1 MTTHTTRSASARQRR
16 ISEQTA
22 HVEAARRVQLR
33 RRALWAGTGALV
45 LVLVIAAVVL
55 LVPRPT
61 AAQGHQVPTEGNRQH
76 VDQGTDVLYRNRPP
90 SSGNHYPTPAGYG
103 VFTRDIAGGNL
114 VHTLEHGGII
124 VYYRPDL
131 CDQACVGQLQLAYS
145 SAPKS
150 QRYGVVKMTWRHGWT
165 WTRPSRLRLGVGS
178 TEWTSRT
185 FSGSWPF
192 IASTLTAGPKTLC
205 RLRQSCCERC
215 GTLLRQMSEGVLGV
229 VTI

>member
-150 QRYGVVKMTWRHGWT
+150 QRYGVVKMTLAPWLDMDQAVTAAAWGWIDGMDQPDVQ
-165 WTRPSRLRLGVGS
+165 RILAFYREHVDR
-178 TEWTSRT
+178 
-185 FSGSWPF
+185 
-192 IASTLTAGPKTLC
+192 GPEDAL
-205 RLRQSCCERC
+205 
-215 GTLLRQMSEGVLGV
+215 
-229 VTI
+229 

>member
-1 MTTHTTRSASARQRR
+1 M
-16 ISEQTA
+16 
-22 HVEAARRVQLR
+22 
-33 RRALWAGTGALV
+33 
-45 LVLVIAAVVL
+45 
-55 LVPRPT
+55 
-61 AAQGHQVPTEGNRQH
+61 PTEGNRQH

-150 QRYGVVKMTWRHGWT
+150 QRYGVVKMTLAPWLDMDQAVTAAAWGWIDGMDQPDVQ
-165 WTRPSRLRLGVGS
+165 RILAFYREHVDR
-178 TEWTSRT
+178 
-185 FSGSWPF
+185 
-192 IASTLTAGPKTLC
+192 GPEDAL
-205 RLRQSCCERC
+205 
-215 GTLLRQMSEGVLGV
+215 
-229 VTI
+229 

>member
-1 MTTHTTRSASARQRR
+1 
-16 ISEQTA
+16 
-22 HVEAARRVQLR
+22 
-33 RRALWAGTGALV
+33 
-45 LVLVIAAVVL
+45 
-55 LVPRPT
+55 
-61 AAQGHQVPTEGNRQH
+61 VPTEGNRQH

-150 QRYGVVKMTWRHGWT
+150 QRYGVVKMTLAPWLDMDQAVTAAAWGWIDGMDQPDVQ
-165 WTRPSRLRLGVGS
+165 RILAFYREHVDR
-178 TEWTSRT
+178 
-185 FSGSWPF
+185 
-192 IASTLTAGPKTLC
+192 GPEDAL
-205 RLRQSCCERC
+205 
-215 GTLLRQMSEGVLGV
+215 
-229 VTI
+229 

>member
-55 LVPRPT
+55 LVPWPT

-150 QRYGVVKMTWRHGWT
+150 QRYGVVKMTLAPWLDMDQAVTAAAWGWIDGMDQPDVQ
-165 WTRPSRLRLGVGS
+165 RILAFYREHVDR
-178 TEWTSRT
+178 
-185 FSGSWPF
+185 
-192 IASTLTAGPKTLC
+192 GPEDAL
-205 RLRQSCCERC
+205 
-215 GTLLRQMSEGVLGV
+215 
-229 VTI
+229 